1 MIEHLLIKDS
11 LDLSFQEDMDSWSF
25 DPVLPP
31 ARLKDLS
38 SKFDFRISK
47 SSSNLRFLDHRD

>member
-25 DPVLPP
+25 DPVLQP

-47 SSSNLRFLDHRD
+47 SSSKSSFP